1 MPRYC
6 REIPQNRFWATAR
19 QDVTPKLFEAVLVH
33 KVRGQAKKDV
43 FFFGGRCVFSLDRP
57 FNG

>member
-19 QDVTPKLFEAVLVH
+19 QVMGSIFLADCPLPKKGE
-33 KVRGQAKKDV
+33 DSS
-43 FFFGGRCVFSLDRP
+43 SL
-57 FNG
+57 